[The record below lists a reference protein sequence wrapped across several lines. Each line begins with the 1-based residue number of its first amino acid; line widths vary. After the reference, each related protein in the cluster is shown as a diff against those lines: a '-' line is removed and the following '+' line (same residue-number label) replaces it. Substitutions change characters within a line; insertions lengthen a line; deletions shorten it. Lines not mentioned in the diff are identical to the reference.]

1 MTNDSNRIQKRFSF
15 KTNFVAGF
23 PDVRSSVGFDVR
35 KSSFELKKRERIV
48 VSDTQI
54 AFIYTSIPL
63 FTLYG
68 ETSTGIPS
76 EALL

>member
-1 MTNDSNRIQKRFSF
+1 
-15 KTNFVAGF
+15 
-23 PDVRSSVGFDVR
+23 
-35 KSSFELKKRERIV
+35 